1 MSGTYEKLPPRS
13 AERKKEIQEKRQAS
27 QLKRRLRK
35 THHGGDR
42 KQRRRLSDRM
52 KPRRNNRL
60 SKIDDLK
67 RRLDRLDRLER
78 LQRLALLEDMFQ
90 KERALDQQRRL
101 RNERRF
107 REDPLIEE
115 LLALRR
121 YRQRALEN
129 RRLPSSIARNSRRL
143 LSRRLLDLY

>member
-1 MSGTYEKLPPRS
+1 MSGTYEKLPPRT
-13 AERKKEIQEKRQAS
+13 AERKKEIQEKRQVS

-35 THHGGDR
+35 TRQGDR
-42 KQRRRLSDRM
+42 NQRRHLSDRM
-52 KPRRNNRL
+52 KPRRNNQFN
-60 SKIDDLK
+60 KVDDLK

-78 LQRLALLEDMFQ
+78 LQRLALLDDMVQ
-90 KERALDQQRRL
+90 KERAFDQQRRI

-107 REDPLIEE
+107 REDPLIED

-121 YRQRALEN
+121 YRQRAFER
-129 RRLPSSIARNSRRL
+129 RRLPSSIAHSSRRL